1 MKSNPPPCQ
10 QPKRAVGGEA
20 PSAISMV
27 KIIIDVSEKR
37 EEHRLKEK
45 RAVNTTAPSL
55 ERAARPTWRSMAQ
68 TTSRRWAKKAA
79 KPPGSGRARSSTAAS
94 VKWEELLKDKKARND
109 SAKWILF
116 QFGATDWG
124 SKQRCN
130 PSTYISLVT
139 KHMQSRQIEEDASC
153 SKRLYVQVLPSL

>member
-20 PSAISMV
+20 QSAISMA

-37 EEHRLKEK
+37 EEHRLKK
-45 RAVNTTAPSL
+45 NVAVNTTAPSL
-55 ERAARPTWRSMAQ
+55 ERAARPTWRSMAR

-94 VKWEELLKDKKARND
+94 VKWEELLKDKKARHD
-109 SAKWILF
+109 SACYL
-116 QFGATDWG
+116 
-124 SKQRCN
+124 
-130 PSTYISLVT
+130 STYTSLVT
-139 KHMQSRQIEEDASC
+139 KRMRSRQIEEDALC
-153 SKRLYVQVLPSL
+153 SKRLYVQVLPSLRWLWY